1 MVWSKRKAGVNSREW
16 RGAYSVQIWWSQGR
30 LPNQGHSGQRKS
42 REALE
47 DAWRPP
53 ERVLRG
59 EQAGHFVEGAG
70 GSVWVEWGVQ
80 GRERPTKPWKVL

>member
-1 MVWSKRKAGVNSREW
+1 M
-16 RGAYSVQIWWSQGR
+16 
-30 LPNQGHSGQRKS
+30 
-42 REALE
+42 EALE

-59 EQAGHFVEGAG
+59 EQPGRFVERAG

-80 GRERPTKPWKVL
+80 GRERPTKPCNVL